1 MSRVFLRLWCFG
13 QLEVFDLW
21 VLVVPVERVSDL
33 WIGGSLVVRPHGF
46 RSRRSFRL

>member
-1 MSRVFLRLWCFG
+1 MSRMFLRLLCFG
-13 QLEVFDLW
+13 ELEVFDLW
-21 VLVVPVERVSDL
+21 VLVAPVEWVSDL